1 MDLWS
6 VEVRELFL
14 CRYWCETLPKCI
26 FMNLI
31 SPWWRKYHKGWN
43 ACEAAGK
50 YVFPWG
56 AFLISIRSN
65 REVIKMLIY
74 CINTQVSPTDAQ
86 GQIPGRYLRGYQID
100 FEISHLRRPLQ
111 PQYGLI
117 LTLSLQ
123 NFKPA
128 IYNTHSKK
136 NQNSKYHYWHLWRK

>member
-1 MDLWS
+1 
-6 VEVRELFL
+6 
-14 CRYWCETLPKCI
+14 
-26 FMNLI
+26 
-31 SPWWRKYHKGWN
+31 
-43 ACEAAGK
+43 
-50 YVFPWG
+50 
-56 AFLISIRSN
+56 
-65 REVIKMLIY
+65 MLIY

-136 NQNSKYHYWHLWRK
+136 KSKLQIPLLTSLKKIIINLECSFVFIRSLIRKQTNCYSELDLLLQTLFSSSCLCRLLFIDKDSLITPAVWCSKKTVLMVQYSI